1 MIINIPLQIDEK
13 VIESNLSVD
22 YETKIKDYILNEVRE
37 TIIERAR
44 AKDKYQYFSRKPTTT
59 EGMEVYV
66 NHHVDH
72 YIQEW
77 KNEIIEVAAEK
88 LAERLAKTKAAKE
101 LIKNE

>member
-37 TIIERAR
+37 TIIERA
-44 AKDKYQYFSRKPTTT
+44 KDKYKYFSRKPTTT

-66 NHHVDH
+66 QHYVDH

-77 KNEIIEVAAEK
+77 KNEIVELAAEK
-88 LAERLAKTKAAKE
+88 LAERLSKTKAAKE